1 MADTEKFSG
10 EKFLGEVHGEGAES
24 LGVDLDFTVSEE
36 DVLYFLNRHPYLQLL
51 NLDPSFEDA
60 DKVNF
65 IRAKSGWTIQDF
77 GDALSSAQG
86 DLLFSGVVSKTL
98 FADSSD
104 EDSEEEGE
112 DEFVP
117 SEGTVIK
124 QAFDTTYE
132 MIELI
137 AERWKG
143 VHIVSGVELM
153 RWAAWAIATEKGL
166 EVYGFEPTKEDQARA
181 QRVKRYEIQK
191 SSAKKP
197 GSKRGE

>member
-1 MADTEKFSG
+1 MADEGKFSG
-10 EKFLGEVHGEGAES
+10 EKFLGEVHGEGAET
-24 LGVDLDFTVSEE
+24 LDVELDFTVSEE

-65 IRAKSGWTIQDF
+65 IRAKTGWTIQDF
-77 GDALSSAQG
+77 GDALSSSQG
-86 DLLFSGVVSKTL
+86 DLFFSGVVSQTL
-98 FADSSD
+98 FASNDD
-104 EDSEEEGE
+104 EEGE
-112 DEFVP
+112 GDVEFIP
-117 SEGTVIK
+117 GEGTVVK
-124 QAFDTTYE
+124 QAFDTTNE
-132 MIELI
+132 MIDLI

-181 QRVKRYEIQK
+181 QRIKKYEIQK
-191 SSAKKP
+191 GSAKKP

>member
-1 MADTEKFSG
+1 MANEEKFSG
-10 EKFLGEVHGEGAES
+10 DEFLNEVHGEGAES

-51 NLDPSFEDA
+51 NLDPTFEDA

-77 GDALSSAQG
+77 GDALSSSQG
-86 DLLFSGVVSKTL
+86 DLFFSGVVSQTL
-98 FADSSD
+98 FADSGD
-104 EDSEEEGE
+104 DEGE
-112 DEFVP
+112 GEAEFIP
-117 SEGTVIK
+117 GDGTVIK
-124 QAFDTTYE
+124 QAFDTTHE
-132 MIELI
+132 MIDLI

-181 QRVKRYEIQK
+181 QRVKRYEMQ
-191 SSAKKP
+191 SASKKP
-197 GSKRGE
+197 SSKRGE